1 MPGLQPG
8 VLNPSQ
14 GQAWIAHIESGQ
26 ALALNQ
32 TVPHLVLLFPETRD
46 RAIAIMRRGL
56 ASRDDTAA
64 TFPIWAVL
72 WFPQTGSPGPA
83 VPDIFERHRHPM
95 CLPPGHLAYQ
105 APWCARLL
113 LEAGLLNAEDRRQLL
128 GGLGFLLTELRYEDW
143 DETDPRTKSLSLT
156 RA

>member
-1 MPGLQPG
+1 MPTAGTPGLP
-8 VLNPSQ
+8 
-14 GQAWIAHIESGQ
+14 
-26 ALALNQ
+26 
-32 TVPHLVLLFPETRD
+32 
-46 RAIAIMRRGL
+46 
-56 ASRDDTAA
+56 
-64 TFPIWAVL
+64 
-72 WFPQTGSPGPA
+72 
-83 VPDIFERHRHPM
+83 
-95 CLPPGHLAYQ
+95 YQ